1 MNKFM
6 NKDLELAKQSK
17 VCPVPFRNL
26 EAKLKII
33 FQFHLRIQDR
43 ADENPI
49 FPQSILKLFGRRFFL
64 KKKIFM
70 EKNGKMVE
78 NPEKSLNACLP
89 ALLGLVVLLWT
100 VMLSWVKPN

>member
-1 MNKFM
+1 M

-49 FPQSILKLFGRRFFL
+49 FPQSILKLFGRRFFF
-64 KKKIFM
+64 KKKNINGKKW
-70 EKNGKMVE
+70 KNGFSK
-78 NPEKSLNACLP
+78 KKA
-89 ALLGLVVLLWT
+89 
-100 VMLSWVKPN
+100 